1 MLPVVAIVGRPN
13 VGKSTLFNALTR
25 SRRAVVAEVPGVTR
39 DRQYGVVRHP
49 EHPFIVIDT
58 GGIAVEARGFDE
70 LISRQSRRALEEAD
84 LTLLLLDA
92 REGLI
97 PGDREVAE
105 LARREGK
112 PILVVVNKIDGLDHR
127 AALIEFHDLGL
138 GDPIGIAAAHRR
150 GLGKLEE
157 ALSSRFPPPP
167 GLGPSSTGGLAGPRI
182 AIVGRPNA
190 GKSTLINRAAGED
203 RVVTHERP
211 GTTRDSVD
219 VPVRLGSLSCT
230 LVDTAGIR
238 RRSRVSEAVEKF
250 SVIKALEAIHSSD
263 AVALLLD
270 ATEEV
275 AEQDAR
281 LLGHVVEAG
290 RALVIGVNKCD
301 RLGEEERRRR
311 RREIERRFVF
321 VDFAYLHF
329 ISALEGR
336 GIRALIRSAVA
347 AHRAAHARFPTGEL
361 TRALHDA
368 VARHPPPLVRGRRIK
383 LRYAHQGG
391 SAPPRLI
398 VHGNQ
403 TEAVPESYR
412 RYLAGVF
419 RRRFQ
424 LRGTPL
430 VVEFRTGDNPYEGR
444 RNELSAR
451 QRRRRKRL
459 LRHAKQ

>member
-13 VGKSTLFNALTR
+13 VGKSTLFNGLTR
-25 SRRAVVAEVPGVTR
+25 SRRAVVADVPGVTR

-58 GGIAVEARGFDE
+58 GGLSVGARGFDE
-70 LISRQSRRALEEAD
+70 LVSRQSRRALEEAD
-84 LTLLLLDA
+84 LVLLLFDA
-92 REGLI
+92 REGLT
-97 PGDREVAE
+97 PGDREVAD

-112 PILVVVNKIDGLDHR
+112 PNLVVVNKIDGLDHR

-150 GLGKLEE
+150 GLGKLED
-157 ALSSRFPPPP
+157 ALSSRFPPPLDFASP
-167 GLGPSSTGGLAGPRI
+167 TGGSAGPRI

-203 RVVTHERP
+203 RVVAHERP
-211 GTTRDSVD
+211 GTTRDSID
-219 VPVRLGSLSCT
+219 IPVRLGSLSCT

-238 RRSRVSEAVEKF
+238 RRSRVSAVVEKF
-250 SVIKALEAIHSSD
+250 SVVKALEAIHSSD

-270 ATEEV
+270 ATDAV
-275 AEQDAR
+275 SEQDAR
-281 LLGHVVEAG
+281 LLGHVLEAG
-290 RALVIGVNKCD
+290 RALAIGVNKCD
-301 RLGEEERRRR
+301 LLGEEERKRLRG
-311 RREIERRFVF
+311 EIERRFTF
-321 VDFAYLHF
+321 ADFAYLHF

-368 VARHPPPLVRGRRIK
+368 VAAHPPPLVRGRRIK

-451 QRRRRKRL
+451 QHRRRKRL
-459 LRHAKQ
+459 LRHTKR

>member
-13 VGKSTLFNALTR
+13 VGKSTLFNGLTR
-25 SRRAVVAEVPGVTR
+25 SRRALVADVPGVTI
-39 DRQYGVVRHP
+39 DRHYAVVQHP

-58 GGIAVEARGFDE
+58 GGIAPGATGFHE
-70 LISRQSRRALEEAD
+70 LVSRQSRRALEEAD
-84 LTLLLLDA
+84 LTLLLFDA
-92 REGLI
+92 REG
-97 PGDREVAE
+97 PTPDDHEVAA

-112 PILVVVNKIDGLDHR
+112 PILAVVNKIDGLDRHS
-127 AALIEFHDLGL
+127 ALAEFHDLGL
-138 GDPIGIAAAHRR
+138 GDPIGIAAAHRQ
-150 GLGKLEE
+150 GLGRLVD
-157 ALSSRFPPPP
+157 ALGALFPPAPAPAPP
-167 GLGPSSTGGLAGPRI
+167 AESHPAPRI

-190 GKSTLINRAAGED
+190 GKSTLINRLAGEE
-203 RVVTHERP
+203 RVVAHERP

-219 VPVRLGSLSCT
+219 IPVRRGSLSCT

-238 RRSRVSEAVEKF
+238 RRSRVAEAVEKF
-250 SVIKALEAIHSSD
+250 SIIKALEAIHTCD

-270 ATEEV
+270 ATETV
-275 AEQDAR
+275 SEQDAR

-290 RALVIGVNKCD
+290 RALAIGVNKCD
-301 RLGEEERRRR
+301 RLGEEARKRLRAELA
-311 RREIERRFVF
+311 RRFT
-321 VDFAYLHF
+321 FADYASVHY

-336 GIRALIRSAVA
+336 GVRALIRSAVA
-347 AHRAAHARFPTGEL
+347 AHRAAHARFPTADL
-361 TRALHDA
+361 TRALRDA

-403 TEAVPESYR
+403 TDAVPATYR

-419 RRRFQ
+419 RRRFE

-430 VVEFRTGDNPYEGR
+430 VVEFRTGDNPYQDR
-444 RNELSAR
+444 RNELSPR

-459 LRHAKQ
+459 LRHAKR

>member
-1 MLPVVAIVGRPN
+1 MLPVVAIVGCPN
-13 VGKSTLFNALTR
+13 VGKSTLFNCLTR
-25 SRRAVVAEVPGVTR
+25 SRRALVADVPGVTR

-58 GGIAVEARGFDE
+58 GGLAIGARGFDE
-70 LISRQSRRALEEAD
+70 LVSRQSRRALAEAD
-84 LTLLLLDA
+84 VTLLLLDA
-92 REGLI
+92 REGLT
-97 PGDREVAE
+97 PSDWEVAE
-105 LARREGK
+105 LVRRENK
-112 PILVVVNKIDGLDHR
+112 PVVVVVNKIDGLDHR
-127 AALIEFHDLGL
+127 AALVEFHDLGL
-138 GDPIGIAAAHRR
+138 GDPVGIAAAHRQ
-150 GLGKLEE
+150 GLGKLED
-157 ALSSRFPPPP
+157 ALTSRFPPPLAP
-167 GLGPSSTGGLAGPRI
+167 VPSTGAASGPRI

-190 GKSTLINRAAGED
+190 GKSTLINQAAGED
-203 RVVTHERP
+203 RVVAHERP

-219 VPVRLGSLSCT
+219 IPVRLGSLSCI

-238 RRSRVSEAVEKF
+238 RRSRVSETVEKF
-250 SVIKALEAIHSSD
+250 SVVKALEAIHTSD

-270 ATEEV
+270 ATEAV
-275 AEQDAR
+275 SEQDAR

-290 RALVIGVNKCD
+290 RALAIGVNKCD
-301 RLGEEERRRR
+301 RLGEEERRRLR
-311 RREIERRFVF
+311 GELERRLAFA
-321 VDFAYLHF
+321 DFAYLHF
-329 ISALEGR
+329 ISALQGR
-336 GIRALIRSAVA
+336 GIRALIHSAVA

-368 VARHPPPLVRGRRIK
+368 VARHQPPLVRGRRIK

-459 LRHAKQ
+459 LRHAKK

>member
-13 VGKSTLFNALTR
+13 VGKSTLFNGLTR

-49 EHPFIVIDT
+49 EHPYIVIDT
-58 GGIAVEARGFDE
+58 GGIAVGAKGFDE

-84 LTLLLLDA
+84 LVLLLLDA
-92 REGLI
+92 REGLT
-97 PGDREVAE
+97 PDDREVAE
-105 LARREGK
+105 FARREGK
-112 PILVVVNKIDGLDHR
+112 PVLVVVNKIDGLDHR
-127 AALIEFHDLGL
+127 TALIEFHDLGL

-150 GLGKLEE
+150 GLGTLED
-157 ALSSRFPPPP
+157 ALSSRFPPPL
-167 GLGPSSTGGLAGPRI
+167 GLASSTGGSAGPRI

-190 GKSTLINRAAGED
+190 GKSTLINRTAGED
-203 RVVTHERP
+203 RVVAHERP

-250 SVIKALEAIHSSD
+250 SIIKALEAIHSSD

-290 RALVIGVNKCD
+290 RALAIGVNKCD
-301 RLGEEERRRR
+301 RVGEEERRRLR
-311 RREIERRFVF
+311 GEIERRFAF
-321 VDFAYLHF
+321 ADFACLHF

>member
-1 MLPVVAIVGRPN
+1 MLPVVAIVGCPN
-13 VGKSTLFNALTR
+13 VGKSTLFNCLTR
-25 SRRAVVAEVPGVTR
+25 SRRALVADVPGVTR

-58 GGIAVEARGFDE
+58 GGLAIGARGFDE
-70 LISRQSRRALEEAD
+70 LVSRQSRRALAEAD
-84 LTLLLLDA
+84 VTLLLLDA
-92 REGLI
+92 REGLT
-97 PGDREVAE
+97 PSDWEVAE
-105 LARREGK
+105 LVRRENK
-112 PILVVVNKIDGLDHR
+112 PVVVVVNKIDGLDHR
-127 AALIEFHDLGL
+127 AALVEFHDLGL
-138 GDPIGIAAAHRR
+138 GDPVGIAAAHRQ
-150 GLGKLEE
+150 GLGKLED
-157 ALSSRFPPPP
+157 ALTSRFPPPLAP
-167 GLGPSSTGGLAGPRI
+167 VPSTGAASGPRI

-190 GKSTLINRAAGED
+190 GKSTLINQVAGED
-203 RVVTHERP
+203 RVVAHERP

-219 VPVRLGSLSCT
+219 IPVRLGSLSCI

-238 RRSRVSEAVEKF
+238 RRSRVSETVEKF
-250 SVIKALEAIHSSD
+250 SVVKALEAIHTSD

-270 ATEEV
+270 ATEAV
-275 AEQDAR
+275 SEQDAR

-290 RALVIGVNKCD
+290 RALAIGVNKCD
-301 RLGEEERRRR
+301 RLGEEERRRLR
-311 RREIERRFVF
+311 GELERRLAFA
-321 VDFAYLHF
+321 DFAYLHF
-329 ISALEGR
+329 ISALQGR
-336 GIRALIRSAVA
+336 GIRALIHSAVA

-368 VARHPPPLVRGRRIK
+368 VARHQPPLVRGRRIK

-459 LRHAKQ
+459 LRHAKK